1 MPCCENSSTDIC
13 KLLAIRRLT
22 AHDID
27 DYRRIRLASL
37 QASPEAFGA
46 TYEATSGRPLAFFEQ
61 RLTECAIYGAYDGAV
76 IVGTVCL
83 IPETGPKDRHKGHL
97 TGMYVAPE
105 ARRQGVGARL
115 IDALIADAN
124 EIVEQIMLS
133 VVVGNASAITL
144 YERLGFVAYGVEPR
158 ALKVADAYFD
168 EILMV
173 KFLGDRPATSP
184 PSPT

>member
-1 MPCCENSSTDIC
+1 
-13 KLLAIRRLT
+13 LFAIRRLT
-22 AHDID
+22 VHDVH

-37 QASPEAFGA
+37 QAEPETFGA
-46 TYEATSGRPLAFFEQ
+46 SYEATSARPISFFEQ
-61 RLTECAIYGAYDGAV
+61 RLTDCAIYGAYDGAV
-76 IVGTVCL
+76 IVGTVCF

-105 ARRQGVGARL
+105 ARGRGVGARL
-115 IDALIADAN
+115 IEALIADAR

-133 VVVGNASAITL
+133 VVVGNAPAIAL

-158 ALKVADAYFD
+158 ALKIADTYFG

-173 KFLGDRPATSP
+173 KFLRDAPGP
-184 PSPT
+184 